1 MLEIPEAHAVAAQI
15 TSTLKGRRIAEATAA
30 HSPHKFAWYYGDP
43 AEYAGRLIGR
53 EIGDALPVGGMV
65 EIAAQDTTLVFDDGT
80 ALRFHEPAAM
90 RPAKHQLL
98 IEFED
103 ASAFSVSVQMYGGVW
118 CFPAGP
124 FESSYYQAGKN
135 KPSPLTDEFTEAYFD
150 TLVAEGRER
159 SLSVKAML
167 TTESRISGLG
177 NGVLQ
182 DILFEARMHPKRK
195 LASLDESDLMRL
207 YRSVRATLSDM
218 AADRGRDTETDLLG
232 KPGGYVTRMS
242 RNTVG
247 KPCSRCGAT
256 ICKETWMG
264 GSIYWCPGCQP
275 E

>member
-1 MLEIPEAHAVAAQI
+1 MLELPEALSLSLQANDWLAGKEVVQV
-15 TSTLKGRRIAEATAA
+15 EAGC
-30 HSPHKFAWYYGDP
+30 HPHKFAWFFGDP
-43 AEYAGRLIGR
+43 AAYPALLEGAVI
-53 EIGDALPVGGMV
+53 DKCLPVGGMV
-65 EIAAQDTTLVFDDGT
+65 EFRLGTRRLLFGDGVG
-80 ALRFHEPAAM
+80 LRYVLPND
-90 RPAKHQLL
+90 PKPQKHQLRL
-98 IEFED
+98 GFSD
-103 ASAFSVSVQMYGGVW
+103 GSALYASVAMYGGLW
-118 CFPAGP
+118 AFPDGTNDNP
-124 FESSYYQAGKN
+124 YYRVARE
-135 KPSPLTDEFTEAYFD
+135 KPSPFTDAFDEGWFRGLAREAPAKVSLKGFLATEQR
-150 TLVAEGRER
+150 VP
-159 SLSVKAML
+159 
-167 TTESRISGLG
+167 GLG

>member
-15 TSTLKGRRIAEATAA
+15 TSTLKGRRIAQATAA

-43 AEYAGRLIGR
+43 AEYAGRLVGR
-53 EIGDALPVGGMV
+53 EIGDAVPVGGMV

-80 ALRFHEPAAM
+80 ALRFHEPGAM

-159 SLSVKAML
+159 SLSVKALL

-182 DILFEARMHPKRK
+182 DILHDARLHPRRK
-195 LASLDESDLMRL
+195 ADTFSGEEQ
-207 YRSVRATLSDM
+207 ATLFHAVKRVLAEM
-218 AADRGRDTETDLLG
+218 VRQGGRDTERDLFG
-232 KPGGYVTRMS
+232 NPGGYRTRFS

-247 KPCSRCGAT
+247 QPCPECGET
-256 ICKETWMG
+256 IRKESFQG
-264 GSIYWCPGCQP
+264 GSVYFCPRCQL
-275 E
+275 